1 MSWSDA
7 AMASSSSAS
16 DVWSAL
22 SDEYD
27 SWQGGPSNRRDAEC
41 QTDQIPFVMTLA
53 QLIEEER
60 MSWVRALAAAAA
72 AAQSSAQ
79 PPAQRPQAGN
89 GKNYF
94 RHLGDRCGRWGTV
107 DGVWTGKRTVQNF
120 RRPIP
125 RCYPFSDQDETYHT
139 AILEHVKYWVG
150 AFLGARNLGSKLSYT
165 ENLDWLHP
173 RLRNQLPKR
182 AMFWKLNL
190 ERRKPPARTADT
202 RYYFHGTFAE
212 VVWNLLRSEKFMD
225 SVHGSGE
232 GHEASFPGLYASDT
246 FEKAIGHY
254 GWASNTFNCGMFNRF
269 GFVIE
274 APYTTRRHE
283 KNRNTMWHEIVFP
296 AKEVHIV
303 GLIVLPDAEL
313 KFGTARFYS
322 FDQELETIPDGE
334 AVPDEVR
341 TTSPLRTVTK
351 WTGP

>member
-1 MSWSDA
+1 
-7 AMASSSSAS
+7 MASSSSAS
-16 DVWSAL
+16 DVWSVL

-27 SWQGGPSNRRDAEC
+27 SWQGAPSNRRDAEC

-60 MSWVRALAAAAA
+60 MSWVRAQAAAAA

-165 ENLDWLHP
+165 ENIDWMEP
-173 RLRNQLPKR
+173 RLRRQLPKR
-182 AMFWKLNL
+182 AMFWKLNHK
-190 ERRKPPARTADT
+190 RRKPPERTADT
-202 RYYFHGTFAE
+202 RYYFHGTFCE
-212 VVWNLLRSEKFMD
+212 VLWTILHSEEFMD

-232 GHEASFPGLYASDT
+232 GHEASISGLYA
-246 FEKAIGHY
+246 
-254 GWASNTFNCGMFNRF
+254 
-269 GFVIE
+269 
-274 APYTTRRHE
+274 
-283 KNRNTMWHEIVFP
+283 
-296 AKEVHIV
+296 
-303 GLIVLPDAEL
+303 
-313 KFGTARFYS
+313 
-322 FDQELETIPDGE
+322 
-334 AVPDEVR
+334 
-341 TTSPLRTVTK
+341 
-351 WTGP
+351 